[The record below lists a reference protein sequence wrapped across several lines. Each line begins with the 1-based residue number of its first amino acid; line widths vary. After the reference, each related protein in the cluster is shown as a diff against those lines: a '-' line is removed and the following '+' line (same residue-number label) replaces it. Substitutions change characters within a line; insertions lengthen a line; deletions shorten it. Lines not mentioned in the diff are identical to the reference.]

1 VALIAGLGALA
12 VSPAGC
18 GSGHRRAVAPRARAV
33 ASARAVSVRPPRV
46 RPGPEAL
53 VTAESENRLVL
64 VGLRLGRVIRSV
76 PVPPDTEYVA
86 ATPRVVVAVSA
97 GGAVILLARSS
108 LRRIKVLSGF
118 ESPHIPA
125 LSPHGAY
132 AYVTDDARGTLTT
145 IRLRDGRIMSTVFVG
160 VGAHHMGIS
169 PDGRALWVALG
180 QSASR
185 IVVLDSSRPARPR
198 IAGAFEPGFLVHAV
212 MFTPDGR
219 RVWISSASGPDV
231 GVFSAVRHRLLYRV
245 PGGAPPQHIAFAGA
259 SAYVTSGYGSAIE
272 RVSLAT
278 GHVLRRASAPY
289 GSFELD
295 SADGFVVAASLFHG
309 RVSIYDDKLDR
320 ERTLA
325 VAAATEDVVIAP

>member
-1 VALIAGLGALA
+1 MALIAGLVALA